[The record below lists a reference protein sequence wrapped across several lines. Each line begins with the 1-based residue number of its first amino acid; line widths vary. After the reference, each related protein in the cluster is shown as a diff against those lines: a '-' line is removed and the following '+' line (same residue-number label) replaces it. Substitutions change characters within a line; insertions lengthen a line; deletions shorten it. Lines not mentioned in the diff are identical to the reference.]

1 MRPLFDQED
10 QTMQKLIKNI
20 AMYTLVLAGGL
31 AVGIGGQRAYA
42 ALKPSY
48 TEGDYKAY
56 FPDASTK
63 VVLYGTPTCPYCA
76 KARTYLKDH
85 QISFVDHDLKTDRKA
100 LQEFE
105 QLQGKSVPLILVGNR
120 RIEGF
125 DQAAVEA
132 ALKKI
137 GSPQ

>member
-1 MRPLFDQED
+1 
-10 QTMQKLIKNI
+10 MQKLIKNI
-20 AMYTLVLAGGL
+20 AIYTLVLAGGL

-42 ALKPSY
+42 ALKPNY

-63 VVLYGTPTCPYCA
+63 VVVYGTPTCPYCA
-76 KARTYLKDH
+76 KARAYLKEH
-85 QISFVDHDLKTDRKA
+85 QIAFADYDLKTDKKA

-105 QLQGKSVPLILVGNR
+105 QLQGKSVPLILIGNR

-125 DQAAVEA
+125 DQATVEA

-137 GSPQ
+137 GSQQ